1 MTVER
6 VGRRLPLDR
15 RDLQAALPG
24 WVAGR
29 VLTGFGWL
37 ASLAIVAVRDDG
49 VRTVQQWQGLFA
61 WDGAFYRDIAEHGYD
76 LVGPDGARFHPLLP
90 LLGRSGLGVLLLVH
104 LSALL
109 AGAVAH
115 RLCVTVLDDPD
126 LGRRAATLVAVA
138 PPAFC
143 LVFAY
148 AEAPFLVLS
157 GLQLLAV
164 HQRRWGWAAALGGLA
179 TLTRPTGV
187 LLAAPAL
194 VVALQD
200 RHWRRPP
207 PGVLAA
213 LAAPPV
219 AMLGWLWWVD
229 GRFGDAGAPV
239 RVQSSLR
246 DGTYFP
252 PFRLV
257 EAVGEL
263 FTDPLGDGLHL
274 PFALGL
280 VVLTWVAWRRLP
292 LAWAAYAVVS
302 VLVILSAGNLNSI
315 ERYGLGTL
323 PLVVAGAVVTG
334 GRWWRPT
341 VALSGVLLVALAAL
355 AWSGEY
361 VP

>member
-1 MTVER
+1 MER

-15 RDLQAALPG
+15 SDLQAALPG

-29 VLTGFGWL
+29 VLTGIGWL
-37 ASLAIVAVRDDG
+37 GSLAIVAVRDDG
-49 VRTVQQWQGLFA
+49 ARTVQQSQGLFA

-90 LLGRSGLGVLLLVH
+90 LLGQSGFGVLLIVQI
-104 LSALL
+104 SALL
-109 AGAVAH
+109 AGAIAH
-115 RLCVTVLDDPD
+115 RLCVTVLHDPD
-126 LGRRAATLVAVA
+126 LARRAATLVAIA

-143 LVFAY
+143 LVLAY
-148 AEAPFLVLS
+148 AEAPFILLS
-157 GLQLLAV
+157 GLQLLMV
-164 HQRRWGWAAALGGLA
+164 HQRRWGWAAVLGALA
-179 TLTRPTGV
+179 TLARPMGV
-187 LLAAPAL
+187 LLVVPAL

-200 RHWRRPP
+200 RAWRRPS

-213 LAAPPV
+213 LAAPPL

-229 GRFGDAGAPV
+229 DRFGDAGAPV
-239 RVQSSLR
+239 RVQTGLR
-246 DGTYFP
+246 DGTHFP

-280 VVLTWVAWRRLP
+280 VALAWIAWRRLP
-292 LAWAAYAVVS
+292 LAWTAYAVVS
-302 VLVILSAGNLNSI
+302 VLVVLSAGNLNSI

-323 PLVVAGAVVTG
+323 PLVVAGAAVAG

-341 VALSGVLLVALAAL
+341 AALSGVLFVAMAAL
-355 AWSGEY
+355 AWSGDY